1 MFPPFSVFGMI
12 PRVVLISCKAFL
24 DIVLILKSLY
34 KYNISVSSAKGENVN
49 VDKVLNVL
57 RVLGILENLN
67 YLIPEQELVPTEMVD
82 IGRNRKRVTGKR
94 KKNEKKT
101 WTWGDEK

>member
-1 MFPPFSVFGMI
+1 M
-12 PRVVLISCKAFL
+12 
-24 DIVLILKSLY
+24 
-34 KYNISVSSAKGENVN
+34 N

-82 IGRNRKRVTGKR
+82 IGRKRKRVTGKR